1 MQNKFLRLG
10 VPATKSGTAD
20 GRLAALQNGI
30 VAAPSNLIGNRIAVG
45 NANGITAKQRNLL
58 NAAASNLIGN
68 QIAIGNANGMTVKQ
82 QSGIGRIIAKRSGA
96 MAAGAGRDVGQRIA
110 PADTIAPGKDAQN
123 IVASAVI
130 NASAD
135 TIAPGRDVRN
145 PVASAVMNV
154 KAAPKA
160 TKLRTVAPAAG
171 LTITD
176 VPAIRGNENT
186 VTRAVLAVRA
196 ITISAG
202 EQHRLATTVVK
213 TMPVN

>member
-45 NANGITAKQRNLL
+45 NANGITAKQQND
-58 NAAASNLIGN
+58 
-68 QIAIGNANGMTVKQ
+68 T
-82 QSGIGRIIAKRSGA
+82 GRIIAKRSGA
-96 MAAGAGRDVGQRIA
+96 VAVGAGRDVGQRI
-110 PADTIAPGKDAQN
+110 
-123 IVASAVI
+123 
-130 NASAD
+130 ASAD